1 MGLGIGAIVSIIS
14 ATVAVGTTIYAM
26 TQMPDKQEQDAGGS
40 KITKNGTSSPRNRV
54 YGKAIVGCTSVY
66 SNVLNKSHNVR
77 LDVFAVGGA
86 GAVTFHNIWIDD
98 SKMFEEDKA
107 DFTPAN
113 DGRACIYTSN
123 DMRGRYKSYGGFQ
136 MQWRSGQENQVA
148 SQLAIDNS
156 DGEWTVN
163 HRGSFV
169 PHIVIRANYVEKTD
183 AVILGSRYN
192 ITALVTGADVY
203 DPRTGL
209 VNGES
214 SNTALAV
221 LDFLTNTYYGM
232 GIPTDYIDIESFK
245 YAATFVDNHDL
256 RINSAINADDS
267 YADILRDML
276 ACCGGALAI
285 TNGRIKFLVEEA
297 VTAPIY
303 EFDEDNITKGTLK
316 VSPSGSSDYYN
327 VVTTQFKS
335 ASNRDNADDFMIP
348 ADTTTDPRIRQD
360 GQVITKSLKMPY
372 ARDAYPEEEGKVL
385 HGVKHMT
392 NIVYKKAFFQT
403 KASFEVD
410 LYHYPLLEPFSVVAI
425 TSSVYGYSRKLFRVE
440 SMKISTTEDRF
451 NMAVINC
458 VEYDHSIY
466 DSNIDGVINPP
477 RPELDDSIGKPTGLS
492 FQLIDFV
499 SSGKGSL
506 SWQAGYFTPSTAYD
520 IEYKLS
526 TASEWT
532 RLTTAFRGLSYEVS
546 NLKQASYDFR
556 VRTYELVLG
565 HSEWTTITNQAVKP
579 TYVIPAVTGLVI
591 DATGLEHRFTWD
603 NMKTVKIEGIPAN
616 YPNTNGGSGLVS
628 DVFKQYAIEILVGG
642 TRKHTVTTQDNY
654 YTFSKRDIE
663 NIVTGRS
670 YTVRIR
676 VEDVRGKAGAWK
688 QLTVNNAQCAIPS
701 DIDVTAKVGIA
712 TIEWSPCLDDDFVGS
727 EIHVSK
733 DAEFTP
739 SESTLYATLGKESFY
754 VFNFPDTSDY
764 YIRVGHFDSHGKDGI
779 KYSLP
784 VHVTYEALPVSKVVR
799 LVSESTSFHVDKNGT
814 VTPSQIVLTATTQNT
829 EGAVSWSVSPS
840 VTLTAGSNP
849 NEKIIKA
856 AALANHEQVKVTINC
871 EGQSDTI
878 TVFKVRDGQDG
889 HDGQDGQNG
898 QDGST
903 IYEQYRYGQT
913 VTVDSKWTA
922 WGADMRDT
930 DMFRQRRVVTN
941 GVAGAAGSVHR
952 IKANDGTDGA
962 DGDRVFIKYHTAP
975 LSQRPNRPEGD
986 GNNGGWVDNA
996 EGANWM
1002 TQKVAKT
1009 IDEPLTFWSFPIQMK
1024 GNDGEVDYSQVDEIA
1039 EAKKNEAI
1047 EASIASAQAQ
1057 VEAAEVRAK
1066 AYADGVATEAEQAAI
1081 LAADAK
1087 ANAAETKAKAYAD
1100 GVVTEAEAAAIA
1112 EAERLAA
1119 QAEANAKAAS
1129 DPKGSASKAQQA
1141 AIAAAEEKANA
1152 AKVFA
1157 QSYADGVATEAEQA
1171 AIAAAEAKAKA
1182 AEVAAKAYADGQ
1194 VTEAEQAAIAEAERL
1209 ASEAEERA
1217 KAAAIAES
1225 KDYSNA
1231 QVEAVRDV
1239 IEQIDLR
1246 ALALPEDT
1254 NLLNV
1259 STWKV
1264 GTQGSQVGFNRNGRL
1279 EESAIVSGMSPFGAD
1294 ALWECR
1300 PYGDSSGDGGWVTSE
1315 FPIDTTKTYRF
1326 CVWFKV
1332 KDAKGAGAFY
1342 LGCSQSGSTA
1352 NLNGTVNKNP
1362 YFVSG
1367 NYRSLGKVEADK
1379 WYLAVGVVHPHT
1391 YTGSD
1396 SGVAGIYD
1404 PVTGEKLY
1412 DGTEFKAVEGKA
1424 TQAHRCYL
1432 YYTDNNTQRQW
1443 MVRPRVEVLDGTEVS
1458 LEKMFSTAVAGAQ
1471 SLHAVKEA
1479 AEAAAKAAE
1488 VEAKAYADGVA
1499 TEAEQAA
1506 ITAAQAAAN
1515 AAEVKAKA
1523 YADGEVTKAEQAAID
1538 EAERLAAQAEAN
1550 AKALAQGVGA
1560 YREVTF
1566 GFSPT
1571 EGGSYHSLSGLQ
1583 YYTVSETVLLKSCVV
1598 NASKEGT
1605 VTICLYKGHGK
1616 ATDKLV
1622 AQKEV
1627 TLTKGVQRIELG
1639 FVFDKAVSTTWTLMR
1654 KGDVPLYRHIG
1665 ANTVTYPRE
1674 AGSLVTPQSSAGS
1687 DMAYY
1692 YFYNLEVAGL
1702 GVEGTPIGADA
1713 VGSAAA
1719 AKEAAEAYA
1728 LAKANLA
1735 ETKAKAYADGVVTE
1749 AEQAAID
1756 EAERLAAAAQENAKI
1771 AAEESTGRWSRDYM
1785 VNATKFAEVLDI
1797 KGASLPT
1804 QIGGTAGYSRYLV
1817 TLTTLGTGTRT
1828 EYAAW
1833 LRFDSA
1839 KWVVTTIKASGTS
1852 SNHPV
1857 LFIQDNK
1864 PYIKTYHEK
1873 EYRVRCT
1880 VEDQYVSAASAI
1892 SQSAK
1897 EYADATANAAEVKA
1911 KAYADGIVTES
1922 EQAAIEAAE
1931 AAANAA
1937 EVRAKAYADGE
1948 VTKAE
1953 QAAIAAAQEAAN
1965 LAETKAKAYADG
1977 VSTEAELAAI
1987 AAAEAKA
1994 KAAEVAAKAYADGE
2008 VTKAEQAAIEE
2019 AERLADEAKAHADAE
2034 LKKERKR
2041 QFDPHLTDPLKTF
2054 SKVASGSPDVIST
2067 LEGVG
2072 NISVVSGVTG
2082 GNALSLTGDH
2092 WIYSTA
2098 VIPVDTSKKYK
2109 MVVKVRQTKDKTAG
2123 GSGFYAGVVTLD
2135 RNYNNL
2141 TGGEGTHRYFCAKSE
2156 TLTVAGGWR
2165 TFEGY
2170 IQGVGDAHNNFRAGT
2185 AYVRPMFIVN
2195 YSKGNGIA
2203 EVDEI
2208 RFYEVTA
2215 QGDLIDLGFETAQGA
2230 QDKAN
2235 AAQAAAEAYAK
2246 ARAEAALNTQFVH
2259 SGFIERDGLNFR
2271 KKSGVSQWDGWASS
2285 KQTFTGGCSLTFT
2298 AGTTNAAAMCGITT
2312 PNMGGASYTDIDF
2325 CFYIRSNGT
2334 LAIYENGKHIA
2345 DYGNYTVGT
2354 VLTIRYDGIR
2364 VRYFVNGVLK
2374 REVGTSANLGFVADM
2389 SIYDVSTGFPIQ
2401 GLTFLDS
2408 EGAVAWAKDNLDNRI
2423 PQANADALKTMMAN
2437 EGLRYYKKIT
2447 VGGEA
2452 NKYYPVIIHG
2462 GDQNKLRTI
2471 KIWRSYSETAP
2482 NSWNTATHK
2491 GALMMTWQGNFG
2503 GWGGAVYRSTLLEH
2517 SEAYSDILADCYIV
2531 NHSMGF
2537 AFFLR
2542 GGTAVYHIASDMDIS
2557 GVERTNPSGGGSGIY
2572 LDGTLNSYVHAT
2584 LPYNAPDA
2592 LTTVNRDRLTS
2603 IKTAYNGQGQY
2614 IKNLNADN
2622 ISTGTLSAQRIEAD
2636 VYNGTL
2642 VNATNIKAGMLDANH
2657 INTRTFSGENAIFDA
2672 EVYGGVLT
2680 GAVVRTGSTG
2690 ARAEMREDGYK
2701 FAAYNAQNKP
2711 TFYVDA
2717 NGNVVMN
2724 SGSISSDV
2732 LSEASRNS
2740 NIVTWIGTAGKGGN
2754 MQFTDNLVLQN
2765 DVTYFPIT
2773 NNFYTT
2779 GKNGVLNVQFC
2790 AANGYLFQDEKSA
2803 VGAAAP
2809 AQKTLPANAAP
2820 TVYFVDASNTTKGS
2834 VMRMTITYTTQAAN
2848 GTAASK
2854 SNPSGTQG
2862 WRKTY
2867 AHFHIDNVATRPNVA
2882 TGTNVKG
2889 YKLCINLGA
2898 SSIKDKLKA
2907 LKRVP
2912 DVINYHETAEGGRYL
2927 PHSYKVVWSGNA
2939 AAVTNSWGEGLY
2951 YIIGTQRSDW
2961 RNCGFVM
2968 VAGENH
2974 HAPQHRSIYGQYDA
2988 YYEYRYDT
2996 KQFKASKTHIAVI
3009 IKLSGV

>member
-1 MGLGIGAIVSIIS
+1 MGLAA
-14 ATVAVGTTIYAM
+14 ATVAWISVGLSVGATIYTM
-26 TQMPDKQEQDAGGS
+26 TQMPDNKSNDSIAGT
-40 KITKNGTSSPRNRV
+40 KVTKNGTQSPRNRV
-54 YGKAIVGCTSVY
+54 YGTAIVGCTYVY
-66 SNVLNKSHNVR
+66 SNVLDRDQSYR
-77 LDVFAVGGA
+77 LDVFSVGGV
-86 GAVTFHNIWIDD
+86 GAVRFHNVWIDD
-98 SKMFEEDKA
+98 VKMFDEDKN
-107 DFTPAN
+107 DLTDPAN
-113 DGRACIYTSN
+113 ASSGIYDASS
-123 DMRGRYKSYGGFQ
+123 MRPRYKKSDGFK

-148 SQLAIDNS
+148 AKLAIDNS

-163 HRGSFV
+163 HRGACV
-169 PHIVIRANYVEKTD
+169 PHIVIYADYSTNQDYVFFSD
-183 AVILGSRYN
+183 RYN
-192 ITALVTGADVY
+192 INALVTGAEVF
-203 DPRTGL
+203 DPRTGQ

-214 SNTALAV
+214 SNTALAT
-221 LDFLTNTYYGM
+221 LDFLMNDYYGM
-232 GIPTDYIDIESFK
+232 GVTVDYINMESFK
-245 YAATFVDNHDL
+245 YGATFCEDNDL
-256 RINSAINADDS
+256 RINSAIDAS
-267 YADILRDML
+267 AKFADILQDML

-285 TNGRIKFLVEEA
+285 VDGKITFLVEEK
-297 VTAPIY
+297 VLAPVY
-303 EFDEDNITKGTLK
+303 ELDEDSILKNSLK
-316 VSPSGSSDYYN
+316 VSPADSGSYYN
-327 VVTTQFKS
+327 VVSTTFKS
-335 ASNRDNADDFMIP
+335 EINRDNDDDFVIP
-348 ADTTTDPRIRQD
+348 QNAASDPRVMAD
-360 GQVITKSLKMPY
+360 GKIITKSLKMPY
-372 ARDAYPEEEGKVL
+372 ARDAYEAED
-385 HGVKHMT
+385 GVVQHCVKYMT
-392 NIVYKKAFFQT
+392 NLVYNKAKFQMSC
-403 KASFEVD
+403 SFDID
-410 LYHYPLLEPFSVVAI
+410 LHEFSELRPWDVIGV
-425 TSSVYGYSRKLFRVE
+425 SSEIYGFKNKLFRVQ
-440 SMKISTTEDRF
+440 SMKVATDADRF
-451 NMAVINC
+451 NIATIHC
-458 VEYDHSIY
+458 IEYDHSVY
-466 DSNIDGVINPP
+466 EGTVEGTGSLP
-477 RPELDDSIGKPTGLS
+477 RPKPDDNVPAPKNVMFTLSSFVNTGYGLLAWEAS
-492 FQLIDFV
+492 C
-499 SSGKGSL
+499 
-506 SWQAGYFTPSTAYD
+506 FTPSTAYD

-526 TASEWT
+526 SASKWT
-532 RLTTAFRGLSYEVS
+532 RLTSAFRGTQFTLTD
-546 NLKQASYDFR
+546 LKEARYDFR
-556 VRTYELVLG
+556 VRTYELFLG
-565 HSEWTTITNQAVKP
+565 SSDWTTVTNVNVRPA
-579 TYVIPAVTGLVI
+579 YVIPEVTGLKVE
-591 DATGLEHRFTWD
+591 TSTPNFKFTWD
-603 NMKTVKIEGIPAN
+603 DMTNVEVDNIPSSDA
-616 YPNTNGGSGLVS
+616 PNSAGSTGKLA
-628 DVFKQYAIEILVGG
+628 DVFHQYSIQIVVNGVMKYATTTKESVFTLDLEKNKEMMGGQPSRVITFRISIEDRLGNSSLVTELVANNRQIGVAG
-642 TRKHTVTTQDNY
+642 
-654 YTFSKRDIE
+654 
-663 NIVTGRS
+663 
-670 YTVRIR
+670 
-676 VEDVRGKAGAWK
+676 DV
-688 QLTVNNAQCAIPS
+688 
-701 DIDVTAKVGIA
+701 DVTNANGSA
-712 TIEWSPCLDDDFVGS
+712 TVEWSPCFEPDFAGTEVHISTTKG
-727 EIHVSK
+727 
-733 DAEFTP
+733 FTP
-739 SESTLYATLGKESFY
+739 SASTLHATLGKESFY
-754 VFNFPDTSDY
+754 VFPFPDKTTRY
-764 YIRVGHFDSHGKDGI
+764 MRIAHFDTMGRDGLQ
-779 KYSLP
+779 YSPEITL
-784 VHVTYEALPVSKVVR
+784 TYDGVESAKSVR
-799 LVSESTSFHVDKNGT
+799 LISDSQTFHVNKSG
-814 VTPSQIVLTATTQNT
+814 VAAPSLIIMSAFTQNV
-829 EGAVSWSVSPS
+829 EGSVKWTTSPS
-840 VTLTAGSNP
+840 VALATTSNP
-849 NEKIIKA
+849 NERILKYA
-856 AALANHEQVKVTINC
+856 SMGNHDNVKVTVTVD
-871 EGQSDTI
+871 GVTDTMTI
-878 TVFKVRDGQDG
+878 CKVRDG
-889 HDGQDGQNG
+889 HDGQDGQDGSNG
-898 QDGST
+898 QDGNT
-903 IYEQYRYGQT
+903 IYEQYRYGQ
-913 VTVDSKWTA
+913 VINPDASWTA
-922 WGADMRDT
+922 WGADMRTSDIY
-930 DMFRQRRVVTN
+930 RQTRRVINDVPQ
-941 GVAGAAGSVHR
+941 AAGRVHR
-952 IKANDGTDGA
+952 IAGMDGSNGA
-962 DGDRVFIKYHTAP
+962 DGERLFVVYHKNP
-975 LSQRPNRPEGD
+975 VNQRPMPPEGA
-986 GNNGGWVDNA
+986 GNTGGWTEDSD
-996 EGANWM
+996 GANWM
-1002 TQKVAKT
+1002 SQKLANT
-1009 IDEPLTFWSFPIQMK
+1009 IDQPLTFWSFPIQMK
-1024 GNDGEVDYSQVDEIA
+1024 GNDGEVDYSHVDEIA

-1047 EASIASAQAQ
+1047 EASIASATAS

-1066 AYADGVATEAEQAAI
+1066 AYADGVATDAEKAAI
-1081 LAADAK
+1081 AAADAK

-1100 GVVTEAEAAAIA
+1100 GVVTEAEQAAIA

-1157 QSYADGVATEAEQA
+1157 QAYADGVASEAEKAAITAANAAANAAEVKAKAYADGEITKAEQAAIDEAERLAAEAERKAKDYTTTTVDNLTPTDIGASDRVRDEYNVNLPAFHDFEQVVIPLCRVYDKEEGTSLPHSYVIGKFVFKRTSGNGQIAEIMVNAQSGYSDRWNVFHYSETSNVNSMNAVTFMKNGKKYYGIHLASTAQFQRNTFKGSFLNGSKDPILMNPIVYRRSDPAVILDEEVRNSIRVYAEDRTTYTNGSINVNGQVLETEVGAQAKADAVKEAADAAVEASEVRAKAYADGVATEAEQA
-1171 AIAAAEAKAKA
+1171 AIAAADAKAQA
-1182 AEVAAKAYADGQ
+1182 AETKAKAYADGI
-1194 VTEAEQAAIAEAERL
+1194 VTESEQASI
-1209 ASEAEERA
+1209 
-1217 KAAAIAES
+1217 AAA
-1225 KDYSNA
+1225 
-1231 QVEAVRDV
+1231 Q
-1239 IEQIDLR
+1239 
-1246 ALALPEDT
+1246 
-1254 NLLNV
+1254 
-1259 STWKV
+1259 
-1264 GTQGSQVGFNRNGRL
+1264 
-1279 EESAIVSGMSPFGAD
+1279 
-1294 ALWECR
+1294 
-1300 PYGDSSGDGGWVTSE
+1300 
-1315 FPIDTTKTYRF
+1315 
-1326 CVWFKV
+1326 
-1332 KDAKGAGAFY
+1332 
-1342 LGCSQSGSTA
+1342 
-1352 NLNGTVNKNP
+1352 
-1362 YFVSG
+1362 
-1367 NYRSLGKVEADK
+1367 
-1379 WYLAVGVVHPHT
+1379 
-1391 YTGSD
+1391 
-1396 SGVAGIYD
+1396 
-1404 PVTGEKLY
+1404 
-1412 DGTEFKAVEGKA
+1412 
-1424 TQAHRCYL
+1424 
-1432 YYTDNNTQRQW
+1432 
-1443 MVRPRVEVLDGTEVS
+1443 
-1458 LEKMFSTAVAGAQ
+1458 
-1471 SLHAVKEA
+1471 
-1479 AEAAAKAAE
+1479 AAAKAAE
-1488 VEAKAYADGVA
+1488 TRAKAYADG
-1499 TEAEQAA
+1499 EISKAEQAA
-1506 ITAAQAAAN
+1506 ITEAERLAAMAEANAKAASDPKGAAAN
-1515 AAEVKAKA
+1515 AQSTAQAYAKAQAEAAELRAKQASDPKGSATKAQQAAIAAADAKVTAAKTAMEAYADGVANDAEQAAILAAQAKADAAETKAKA
-1523 YADGEVTKAEQAAID
+1523 YADGEITKAEQAAID

-1605 VTICLYKGHGK
+1605 VTIRLYKGHGK

-1654 KGDVPLYRHIG
+1654 DGDVPLYRHIG

-1674 AGSLVTPQSSAGS
+1674 AGSLVTPQSSAGN

-1797 KGASLPT
+1797 KGAPLPT

-1897 EYADATANAAEVKA
+1897 EYADASANAAEVKA

-1922 EQAAIEAAE
+1922 EQAAINAAE
-1931 AAANAA
+1931 AAAKAA

-1953 QAAIAAAQEAAN
+1953 QAAIA
-1965 LAETKAKAYADG
+1965 
-1977 VSTEAELAAI
+1977 
-1987 AAAEAKA
+1987 
-1994 KAAEVAAKAYADGE
+1994 
-2008 VTKAEQAAIEE
+2008 E
-2019 AERLADEAKAHADAE
+2019 AERLAAE
-2034 LKKERKR
+2034 
-2041 QFDPHLTDPLKTF
+2041 
-2054 SKVASGSPDVIST
+2054 
-2067 LEGVG
+2067 
-2072 NISVVSGVTG
+2072 
-2082 GNALSLTGDH
+2082 
-2092 WIYSTA
+2092 
-2098 VIPVDTSKKYK
+2098 
-2109 MVVKVRQTKDKTAG
+2109 
-2123 GSGFYAGVVTLD
+2123 
-2135 RNYNNL
+2135 
-2141 TGGEGTHRYFCAKSE
+2141 
-2156 TLTVAGGWR
+2156 
-2165 TFEGY
+2165 
-2170 IQGVGDAHNNFRAGT
+2170 
-2185 AYVRPMFIVN
+2185 
-2195 YSKGNGIA
+2195 
-2203 EVDEI
+2203 
-2208 RFYEVTA
+2208 
-2215 QGDLIDLGFETAQGA
+2215 
-2230 QDKAN
+2230 
-2235 AAQAAAEAYAK
+2235 AEAYAK
-2246 ARAEAALNTQFVH
+2246 ARAEATLNTQFVH

-2312 PNMGGASYTDIDF
+2312 PNMGGAGYNDIDF

-2334 LAIYENGKHIA
+2334 LAIYENGTRIA

-2354 VLTIRYDGIR
+2354 VLTIRYDGVRI
-2364 VRYFVNGVLK
+2364 RYFVNGVLK

-2401 GLTFLDS
+2401 GLTFSDS

-2423 PQANADALKTMMAN
+2423 PQANADALKAMMAN

-2447 VGGEA
+2447 VGGDA

-2471 KIWRSYSETAP
+2471 KIWRSYAETAP
-2482 NSWNTATHK
+2482 NSWNTSTHK

-2542 GGTAVYHIASDMDIS
+2542 GGGAVYHIASDMDIS

-2572 LDGTLNSYVHAT
+2572 LDGTLNSFVHAT
-2584 LPYNAPDA
+2584 SSYNAPDA
-2592 LTTVNRDRLTS
+2592 LSAVNRERLMN

-2622 ISTGTLSAQRIEAD
+2622 ITAGKIAAQYVHAD

-2642 VNATNIKAGMLDANH
+2642 VNATNIKAGMLDADH
-2657 INTRTFSGENAIFDA
+2657 INTRTFTGENAIFDA

-2724 SGSISSDV
+2724 SGSISSNV

-2779 GKNGVLNVQFC
+2779 GKNGVLNVQYC
-2790 AANGYLFQDEKSA
+2790 AAQGYLFQDEKSA

-2820 TVYFVDASNTTKGS
+2820 TVYFVDASNATKGS
-2834 VMRMTITYTTQAAN
+2834 VIRMTIKYTTQFAN

-2882 TGTNVKG
+2882 TATNVKG

-2898 SSIKDKLKA
+2898 SSIKTALKA

-2912 DVINYHETAEGGRYL
+2912 DTISYHEDSEGGRYL

-2968 VAGENH
+2968 VTDENH
-2974 HAPQHRSIYGQYDA
+2974 HSPQHRSIYGQYDA

>member
-1 MGLGIGAIVSIIS
+1 MGLAA
-14 ATVAVGTTIYAM
+14 ATVAWISVGLSVGATIYTM
-26 TQMPDKQEQDAGGS
+26 TQMPDNKSNDSIAGT
-40 KITKNGTSSPRNRV
+40 KVTKNGTQSPRNRV
-54 YGKAIVGCTSVY
+54 YGTAIVGCTYVY
-66 SNVLNKSHNVR
+66 SNVLDRDQSYR
-77 LDVFAVGGA
+77 LDVFSVGGV
-86 GAVTFHNIWIDD
+86 GAVRFHNVWIDD
-98 SKMFEEDKA
+98 VKMFDEDKN
-107 DFTPAN
+107 DLTDPAN
-113 DGRACIYTSN
+113 ASSGIYDSSS
-123 DMRGRYKSYGGFQ
+123 MRPRYKKSDGFK

-148 SQLAIDNS
+148 AKLAIDNS

-163 HRGSFV
+163 HRGACV
-169 PHIVIRANYVEKTD
+169 PHIVIYADYSTDQDYVFFSD
-183 AVILGSRYN
+183 RYN
-192 ITALVTGADVY
+192 INALVTGAEVF
-203 DPRTGL
+203 DPRTGQ

-214 SNTALAV
+214 SNTALAT
-221 LDFLTNTYYGM
+221 LDFLMNDYYGM
-232 GIPTDYIDIESFK
+232 GVTVDYINMESFK
-245 YAATFVDNHDL
+245 YGATFCEDNDL
-256 RINSAINADDS
+256 RINSAIDAS
-267 YADILRDML
+267 AKFADILQDML

-285 TNGRIKFLVEEA
+285 VDGKITFLVEEK
-297 VTAPIY
+297 VLAPVY
-303 EFDEDNITKGTLK
+303 ELNEDDILKNSLK
-316 VSPSGSSDYYN
+316 VSPADSSSYYN
-327 VVTTQFKS
+327 VVSTTFKS
-335 ASNRDNADDFMIP
+335 EINRDNDDDFVIP
-348 ADTTTDPRIRQD
+348 QNAASDPRVMAD
-360 GQVITKSLKMPY
+360 GKIITKSLKMPY
-372 ARDAYPEEEGKVL
+372 ARDAYEAED
-385 HGVKHMT
+385 GVVQHCVKYMT
-392 NIVYKKAFFQT
+392 NLVYNKAKFQMSC
-403 KASFEVD
+403 SFDID
-410 LYHYPLLEPFSVVAI
+410 LHKFSELRPWDVI
-425 TSSVYGYSRKLFRVE
+425 GISSEIYGFKNKLFRVQ
-440 SMKISTTEDRF
+440 SMKVATDADRF
-451 NMAVINC
+451 NIATIHC
-458 VEYDHSIY
+458 IEYDHSVY
-466 DSNIDGVINPP
+466 EGTVEGTGSLP
-477 RPELDDSIGKPTGLS
+477 RPKPDDNVPAPKNVMFTLSSFVNTGYGLLAWEAS
-492 FQLIDFV
+492 C
-499 SSGKGSL
+499 
-506 SWQAGYFTPSTAYD
+506 FTPSTAYD

-526 TASEWT
+526 SASKWT
-532 RLTTAFRGLSYEVS
+532 RLTSAFRGTQFTLTD
-546 NLKQASYDFR
+546 LKEARYDFR
-556 VRTYELVLG
+556 VRTYELFLG
-565 HSEWTTITNQAVKP
+565 SSDWTTITNINVRPA
-579 TYVIPAVTGLVI
+579 YVIPEVTGLKVE
-591 DATGLEHRFTWD
+591 TSTPNFKFTWD
-603 NMKTVKIEGIPAN
+603 DMTNVEVDNIPSSDA
-616 YPNTNGGSGLVS
+616 PNSAGSTGKLA
-628 DVFKQYAIEILVGG
+628 DVFHQYSVQIVVNGVMKYATTTKESTFTLDLEKNKEMMGGQPSRVITFRISIEDRLGNSSLVTELVANNRQIGVAG
-642 TRKHTVTTQDNY
+642 
-654 YTFSKRDIE
+654 
-663 NIVTGRS
+663 
-670 YTVRIR
+670 
-676 VEDVRGKAGAWK
+676 DV
-688 QLTVNNAQCAIPS
+688 
-701 DIDVTAKVGIA
+701 DVTNANGSA
-712 TIEWSPCLDDDFVGS
+712 TVEWSPCFEPDFAGTEVHISTTKG
-727 EIHVSK
+727 
-733 DAEFTP
+733 FTP
-739 SESTLYATLGKESFY
+739 SASTLHATLGKESFY
-754 VFNFPDTSDY
+754 VFPFPDKTTRY
-764 YIRVGHFDSHGKDGI
+764 MRIAHFDTMGRDGLQ
-779 KYSLP
+779 YSPEITL
-784 VHVTYEALPVSKVVR
+784 TYDGVESAKSVR
-799 LVSESTSFHVDKNGT
+799 LISDSQTFHVNKSG
-814 VTPSQIVLTATTQNT
+814 VAAPSLIIMSAFTQNV
-829 EGAVSWSVSPS
+829 EGSVKWTTSPS
-840 VTLTAGSNP
+840 VALATTSNP
-849 NEKIIKA
+849 NERVLKYA
-856 AALANHEQVKVTINC
+856 SMGNHDSVKVTVTVD
-871 EGQSDTI
+871 GVTDTVTI
-878 TVFKVRDGQDG
+878 CKVRDG
-889 HDGQDGQNG
+889 HDGQDGQDGSNG
-898 QDGST
+898 QDGNT
-903 IYEQYRYGQT
+903 IYEEYRYGQ
-913 VTVDSKWTA
+913 VINPDASWTA
-922 WGADMRDT
+922 WGVDMRTSDIY
-930 DMFRQRRVVTN
+930 RQTRRVINDVPQ
-941 GVAGAAGSVHR
+941 AAGRVHR
-952 IKANDGTDGA
+952 IAGMDGSNGA
-962 DGDRVFIKYHTAP
+962 DGERLFVVYHKNP
-975 LSQRPNRPEGD
+975 VNQRPMPPEGA
-986 GNNGGWVDNA
+986 GNTGGWTEDSD
-996 EGANWM
+996 GANWM
-1002 TQKVAKT
+1002 SQKLANT
-1009 IDEPLTFWSFPIQMK
+1009 IDQPLTFWSFPIQMK
-1024 GNDGEVDYSQVDEIA
+1024 GNDGEVDYSHVDEIA

-1047 EASIASAQAQ
+1047 EASIASATAS

-1066 AYADGVATEAEQAAI
+1066 AYADGVATDAEKAAI
-1081 LAADAK
+1081 AAADAK

-1100 GVVTEAEAAAIA
+1100 GVVTEAEQAAIA

-1157 QSYADGVATEAEQA
+1157 QSYADGVANDAEQA
-1171 AIAAAEAKAKA
+1171 AI
-1182 AEVAAKAYADGQ
+1182 
-1194 VTEAEQAAIAEAERL
+1194 L
-1209 ASEAEERA
+1209 
-1217 KAAAIAES
+1217 
-1225 KDYSNA
+1225 
-1231 QVEAVRDV
+1231 
-1239 IEQIDLR
+1239 
-1246 ALALPEDT
+1246 
-1254 NLLNV
+1254 
-1259 STWKV
+1259 
-1264 GTQGSQVGFNRNGRL
+1264 
-1279 EESAIVSGMSPFGAD
+1279 
-1294 ALWECR
+1294 
-1300 PYGDSSGDGGWVTSE
+1300 
-1315 FPIDTTKTYRF
+1315 
-1326 CVWFKV
+1326 
-1332 KDAKGAGAFY
+1332 
-1342 LGCSQSGSTA
+1342 
-1352 NLNGTVNKNP
+1352 
-1362 YFVSG
+1362 
-1367 NYRSLGKVEADK
+1367 
-1379 WYLAVGVVHPHT
+1379 
-1391 YTGSD
+1391 
-1396 SGVAGIYD
+1396 
-1404 PVTGEKLY
+1404 
-1412 DGTEFKAVEGKA
+1412 
-1424 TQAHRCYL
+1424 
-1432 YYTDNNTQRQW
+1432 
-1443 MVRPRVEVLDGTEVS
+1443 
-1458 LEKMFSTAVAGAQ
+1458 
-1471 SLHAVKEA
+1471 
-1479 AEAAAKAAE
+1479 
-1488 VEAKAYADGVA
+1488 
-1499 TEAEQAA
+1499 
-1506 ITAAQAAAN
+1506 AAQAKAD
-1515 AAEVKAKA
+1515 AAETKAKA
-1523 YADGEVTKAEQAAID
+1523 YADGEITKAEQAAID

-1571 EGGSYHSLSGLQ
+1571 EGGSYHGLSGLQ

-1605 VTICLYKGHGK
+1605 VTICLYKGHGRAK
-1616 ATDKLV
+1616 DMLAAK
-1622 AQKEV
+1622 KEV
-1627 TLTKGVQRIELG
+1627 TLKKGVQRVELG
-1639 FVFDKAVSTTWTLMR
+1639 FIFDKAVSDKWTLMR
-1654 KGDVPLYRHIG
+1654 DGDVPLYRHIG

-1713 VGSAAA
+1713 MGSAAA

-1864 PYIKTYHEK
+1864 PYIKTYHDK

-1931 AAANAA
+1931 AAARAA
-1937 EVRAKAYADGE
+1937 EERAKAYADGE

-1953 QAAIAAAQEAAN
+1953 QAAIEAAQEAAN

-2008 VTKAEQAAIEE
+2008 VTKAEQAAIDE

-2041 QFDPHLTDPLKTF
+2041 QFDPHLTEPLKTF
-2054 SKVASGSPDVIST
+2054 SKVYSGSPDAIST

-2098 VIPVDTSKKYK
+2098 VIPVDPNKKYK

-2123 GSGFYAGVVTLD
+2123 GSGFYAGVATLD

-2141 TGGEGTHRYFCAKSE
+2141 TGGAGNHRYFCAQSQ

-2170 IQGVGDAHNNFRAGT
+2170 IQGIGDNHNNFRSGT

-2195 YSKGNGIA
+2195 YSGGNGIA

-2208 RFYEVTA
+2208 RFYEVTER
-2215 QGDLIDLGFETAQGA
+2215 GDLVDLGFETTQGA

-2235 AAQAAAEAYAK
+2235 AAKAAAEAYAK

-2271 KKSGVSQWDGWASS
+2271 KKSGTSQWDGWASS

-2312 PNMGGASYTDIDF
+2312 PNMGGAGYNDIDF

-2334 LAIYENGKHIA
+2334 LAIYENGKRIA

-2401 GLTFLDS
+2401 GLTFIDS
-2408 EGAVAWAKDNLDNRI
+2408 EGAAAWAKDSLDNRI
-2423 PQANADALKTMMAN
+2423 PQANADALKTMMSN
-2437 EGLRYYKKIT
+2437 EGLRYYRKIT

-2471 KIWRSYSETAP
+2471 KIWRSYAETAP

-2542 GGTAVYHIASDMDIS
+2542 GGGAVYHIASDMDIS

-2584 LPYNAPDA
+2584 SPYNAPDA
-2592 LTTVNRDRLTS
+2592 LTAVNRDRLTN
-2603 IKTAYNGQGQY
+2603 IKTAYNGQGQH

-2622 ISTGTLSAQRIEAD
+2622 ITAGKIAAQYVHAD

-2642 VNATNIKAGMLDANH
+2642 VNATNIKAGMLDADH
-2657 INTRTFSGENAIFDA
+2657 INTRTFTGENAIFDA
-2672 EVYGGVLT
+2672 EVYGGILT

-2724 SGSISSDV
+2724 SGSISSNV

-2779 GKNGVLNVQFC
+2779 GKNGVLNVQYC
-2790 AANGYLFQDEKSA
+2790 AAQGYLFQDEKSA

-2820 TVYFVDASNTTKGS
+2820 TVYFVDASNATKGS
-2834 VMRMTITYTTQAAN
+2834 VIRMTIKYTTQFAN

-2882 TGTNVKG
+2882 TATNVKG

-2898 SSIKDKLKA
+2898 SSIKTALKA
-2907 LKRVP
+2907 LKRAP
-2912 DVINYHETAEGGRYL
+2912 DTISYHEDSEGGRYL

-2968 VAGENH
+2968 VTDENH
-2974 HAPQHRSIYGQYDA
+2974 HSPQHRSIYGQYDA

>member
-579 TYVIPAVTGLVI
+579 TYVIPVVTGLVV
-591 DATGLEHRFTWD
+591 DASGLEHKFTWD
-603 NMKTVKIEGIPAN
+603 NMKTVKIEGIPAT

-688 QLTVNNAQCAIPS
+688 QLTVTNSQCAIPS

-733 DAEFTP
+733 EAEFTP

-814 VTPSQIVLTATTQNT
+814 VTPSQITLTATTQNT
-829 EGAVSWSVSPS
+829 SGAVSWSVSPS
-840 VTLTAGSNP
+840 VTLVAGANP

-856 AALANHEQVKVTINC
+856 SALANHEQVKVTISC

-930 DMFRQRRVVTN
+930 DMFRQRRLVTN

-1047 EASIASAQAQ
+1047 EASIASATAS

-1066 AYADGVATEAEQAAI
+1066 AYADGVATEAEKAAI

-1157 QSYADGVATEAEQA
+1157 QSYADGVASEAEQA

-1254 NLLNV
+1254 NLLDV

-1352 NLNGTVNKNP
+1352 NLDGTVNKNP

-1367 NYRSLGKVEADK
+1367 NYASLGKVEADK

-1432 YYTDNNTQRQW
+1432 YYTNNNTQRQW
-1443 MVRPRVEVLDGTEVS
+1443 MVRPRVEALDGTEVS

-1506 ITAAQAAAN
+1506 VEAAQAAAK
-1515 AAEVKAKA
+1515 AAETRAKA
-1523 YADGEVTKAEQAAID
+1523 YADGEVTKAEQAAIT
-1538 EAERLAAQAEAN
+1538 EAERLAAMAEAN
-1550 AKALAQGVGA
+1550 AKAASDPKGAAANAQSTAQA
-1560 YREVTF
+1560 YAKAQAEAAELRAKQA
-1566 GFSPT
+1566 SDPK
-1571 EGGSYHSLSGLQ
+1571 GSA
-1583 YYTVSETVLLKSCVV
+1583 T
-1598 NASKEGT
+1598 
-1605 VTICLYKGHGK
+1605 K
-1616 ATDKLV
+1616 AQQ
-1622 AQKEV
+1622 AA
-1627 TLTKGVQRIELG
+1627 I
-1639 FVFDKAVSTTWTLMR
+1639 A
-1654 KGDVPLYRHIG
+1654 
-1665 ANTVTYPRE
+1665 A
-1674 AGSLVTPQSSAGS
+1674 
-1687 DMAYY
+1687 
-1692 YFYNLEVAGL
+1692 
-1702 GVEGTPIGADA
+1702 ADA
-1713 VGSAAA
+1713 KVAA
-1719 AKEAAEAYA
+1719 AKTAMEAYA
-1728 LAKANLA
+1728 DGVANDAEQAAILAAQAKADAA
-1735 ETKAKAYADGVVTE
+1735 ETKAKAYADGEVTK

-1839 KWVVTTIKASGTS
+1839 QWVVTTIKASGTS

-2054 SKVASGSPDVIST
+2054 SKALSGSPDTIGT

-2135 RNYNNL
+2135 HNYNNL

-2195 YSKGNGIA
+2195 YSRGNGIA

-2246 ARAEAALNTQFVH
+2246 ARAEAALNTQFTH

-2285 KQTFTGGCSLTFT
+2285 KQTYTGGCSLTFT

-2325 CFYIRSNGT
+2325 CFYIRSNST

-2354 VLTIRYDGIR
+2354 VLTIRYDGVR

-2471 KIWRSYSETAP
+2471 KIWRSYAETAP
-2482 NSWNTATHK
+2482 NSWNTSTHK

-2572 LDGTLNSYVHAT
+2572 LDGTLDSYVHAT
-2584 LPYNAPDA
+2584 SPYNAPDA
-2592 LTTVNRDRLTS
+2592 LTAVNRDRLTS

-2642 VNATNIKAGMLDANH
+2642 VNATNIRAGMLDANH

-2724 SGSISSDV
+2724 SGSISSNV

-2898 SSIKDKLKA
+2898 SSIKDALKA

-2912 DVINYHETAEGGRYL
+2912 DTINYHEAAEGGRYL
-2927 PHSYKVVWSGNA
+2927 PHSYKVVWSGSS

-2968 VAGENH
+2968 VTGENH
-2974 HAPQHRSIYGQYDA
+2974 HSPQHRSIYGQYDA
-2988 YYEYRYDT
+2988 YFEYRYDT
-2996 KQFKASKTHIAVI
+2996 KQFKGSKTNIAVI